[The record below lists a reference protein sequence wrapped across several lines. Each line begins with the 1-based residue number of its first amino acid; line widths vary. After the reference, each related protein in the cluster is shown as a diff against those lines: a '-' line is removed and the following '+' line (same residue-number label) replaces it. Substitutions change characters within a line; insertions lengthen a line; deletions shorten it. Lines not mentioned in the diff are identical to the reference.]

1 MKINLSHHPT
11 FYNSKVL
18 KHLFDKYLKTFSEE
32 HQLHINHCR
41 DIISDHDGRKFVCEW
56 LAENKILNAKS
67 WEIRLRNDAVIGGGF
82 DIKEDEL
89 LTMFLLECE

>member
-1 MKINLSHHPT
+1 MKINISHHPT
-11 FYNSKVL
+11 YYNNRVL
-18 KHLFDKYLKTFSEE
+18 KHLFAKYFPMFAEE

-41 DIISDHDGRKFVCEW
+41 DIIGDHEGRKFICDW

-67 WEIRLRNDAVIGGGF
+67 WEIRLRSENIIACGF